1 MRCDQPILYKI
12 QAREIRNDLDFTDK
26 LKMYKRIMSLDNLL
40 KKPSCNTI
48 KLKLVFYIST
58 LRA

>member
-12 QAREIRNDLDFTDK
+12 QARENRTDLDFTDK

-40 KKPSCNTI
+40 KKPS
-48 KLKLVFYIST
+48 
-58 LRA
+58 

>member
-26 LKMYKRIMSLDNLL
+26 
-40 KKPSCNTI
+40 I
-48 KLKLVFYIST
+48 KNE
-58 LRA
+58 